1 MSGTGI
7 SGAGDVA
14 SVPDECE
21 QSENTMDDGVE
32 GVEPAEVGGKELMV
46 PEGEPSGV
54 NNTG

>member
-1 MSGTGI
+1 VSGTGI

-14 SVPDECE
+14 SVPDKRE
-21 QSENTMDDGVE
+21 QSENMMDDGVE
-32 GVEPAEVGGKELMV
+32 GVEPAKVGGKELMV